1 MSVWLKISFLL
12 LSILL
17 SSCAATPDI
26 HSRIPGTDL
35 GINQPAELAM
45 RLAVSPKNSQVAVG
59 SVKHISNLWD
69 ISTGQKLKTFK
80 MSSSVVGCAA
90 WVVVQFM
97 PDGKKIIVRDLGI
110 KIVDIETGNIIRE
123 FSETSLDFAV
133 SPDGK
138 FILMGGPNHEL
149 AVLDLGTGHIRKL
162 KGHADSGWRGAIYS
176 VDISPDGKYGIS
188 SSFDTT
194 VRLWNLETGEAVRRF
209 IGHEGTFREGMVNSV
224 KFSPDG
230 KYALSGGSDKTLR
243 LWEVET
249 GKLIRTFRGHTDVLY
264 SVAFSPDGRLA
275 LSGSWDA
282 TARLWDVS
290 TGEILK
296 IFKGHSEGYRS
307 SFDPGVYVVRF
318 TPDNRYALTVG
329 DASLRIWDIT
339 TGREVAMMV
348 SFEDGEWLTITSE
361 GYYNASPNGHSYMS
375 LITGG
380 KTYGMEQFYDVFFR
394 PDIVAAKLRGEDI
407 GGLVTITMQDAIKM
421 PPPVVEF
428 TRTPA
433 TTDAPRAQVCYQV
446 KNGGGGIGEVRLF
459 HNGKLIDSDGYY
471 REAAKTPSGKAPI
484 VALNSKAIYDDM
496 RSVSVKGTVENA
508 PTTSK
513 AKADVFEECKEV
525 DAVPG
530 ENEVSVT
537 AFNGANTVQGTMKT
551 TRFISNIQAENPH
564 LYILSIGINEY
575 KDKSVTLKYAVK
587 DAEDIKEKVLKQAAT
602 IYRPEYIHDE
612 LLTDANAAKRN
623 ILSRIQDLTKRVKP
637 TDSVILFVAGHGI
650 LLQNQYYLLTHDFD
664 GAMQA
669 QSMISSNEIV
679 EMSKKI
685 KSLSQLFIF
694 DTCHA
699 GGVDYI
705 VSGLY
710 DARIS
715 VLAKKMGLHIYASAN
730 DRQAAMDGYK
740 GNGLFTHTLLQ
751 GLNNNKATDK
761 DGDGKVSVVELG
773 GFSKQTTTDISR
785 KTGQHQTPLIINFG
799 KDNVLYKLN

>member
-1 MSVWLKISFLL
+1 MSVRLKISFLI

-45 RLAVSPKNSQVAVG
+45 RLAVSPIKSQVAVG
-59 SVKHISNLWD
+59 SVKHILNLWD

-80 MSSSVVGCAA
+80 TSSSVGGYAA
-90 WVVVQFM
+90 WVVVHFM
-97 PDGKKIIVRDLGI
+97 PDGKKIIVRDHGI
-110 KIVDIETGNIIRE
+110 KIVDIETGNTIRE
-123 FSETSLDFAV
+123 FPEIYLDFAV

-194 VRLWNLETGEAVRRF
+194 VRLWNLETGEEVRRF

-243 LWEVET
+243 LWDVAT
-249 GKLIRTFRGHTDVLY
+249 GNPVRTFRGHTDLIY

-275 LSGSWDA
+275 LSGSWDS
-282 TARLWDVS
+282 TARLWNVS
-290 TGEILK
+290 TGETLK
-296 IFKGHSEGYRS
+296 IFKGHSEGYKS
-307 SFDPGVYVVRF
+307 IFDPGVYVVRF

-329 DASLRIWDIT
+329 DASLRVWDIA
-339 TGREVAMMV
+339 TGQEAAMML
-348 SFEDGEWLTITSE
+348 SFEDGEWLAITRE

-375 LITGG
+375 LLTGE

-407 GGLVTITMQDAIKM
+407 GGLATITMQDAIKM
-421 PPPVVEF
+421 PPPAVEF
-428 TRTPA
+428 TSTPA
-433 TTDAPRAQVCYQV
+433 STDAPMTQVCYRV
-446 KNGGGGIGEVRLF
+446 KSVGGGIGEVRLF

-471 REAAKTPSGKAPI
+471 REAAKASGQAPI
-484 VALNSKAIYDDM
+484 MALNSKAIYDDM
-496 RSVSVKGTVENA
+496 RSISVKGIAENT

-513 AKADVFEECKEV
+513 AKADVFEQCREV

-537 AFNGANTVQGTMKT
+537 AFNSANTVQSYMKT
-551 TRFISNIQAENPH
+551 MRFTSKMQAENPH
-564 LYILSIGINEY
+564 LYILSIGINAY

-602 IYRPEYIHDE
+602 IYRPENIHDE
-612 LLTDANAAKRN
+612 LLTDASAAKRN
-623 ILSRIQDLTKRVKP
+623 ILSRIQDLTKKIKP
-637 TDSVILFVAGHGI
+637 TDSFILFVAGHGV
-650 LLQNQYYLLTHDFD
+650 LLRNQYYLLTHDFN
-664 GAMQA
+664 GTIQNE
-669 QSMISSNEIV
+669 SMISSNEIV

-710 DARIS
+710 DARMS

-740 GNGLFTHTLLQ
+740 GNGLFTYTLLD
-751 GLNNNKATDK
+751 GLDNRKEADRNN
-761 DGDGKVSVVELG
+761 DGKVGLVELG
-773 GFSKQTTTDISR
+773 GYSKQATVSLSGKIGHS
-785 KTGQHQTPLIINFG
+785 QTPLIINFG
-799 KDNVLYKLN
+799 RDNPLYELK

>member
-1 MSVWLKISFLL
+1 MSVRLKISFVI

-26 HSRIPGTDL
+26 HSRIPGTNL

-45 RLAVSPKNSQVAVG
+45 RLAVSPIKSQVAVG
-59 SVKHISNLWD
+59 SVKHIFNLWD

-80 MSSSVVGCAA
+80 TLSSVGGYAA

-97 PDGKKIIVRDLGI
+97 PDGKKIIVRDHGI
-110 KIVDIETGNIIRE
+110 KIVDIETGNTIRE
-123 FSETSLDFAV
+123 FPDIYLDFAV

-138 FILMGGPNHEL
+138 FILMGGPNYEL

-194 VRLWNLETGEAVRRF
+194 VRLWNLETGEEVRRF

-224 KFSPDG
+224 KFSPNG
-230 KYALSGGSDKTLR
+230 KFALSGGSDRTLR

-249 GKLIRTFRGHTDVLY
+249 GKLIRTFRGHMDVLY
-264 SVAFSPDGRLA
+264 SVAFSPNGRLA

-282 TARLWDVS
+282 TARLWNVS
-290 TGEILK
+290 TGETLK

-307 SFDPGVYVVRF
+307 VFDPGVYVVRF

-329 DASLRIWDIT
+329 DASLRVWDIA

-348 SFEDGEWLTITSE
+348 SFEDGEWLAITSE
-361 GYYNASPNGHSYMS
+361 GYYNASPNGHKYMS
-375 LITGG
+375 LITGE

-394 PDIVAAKLRGEDI
+394 PDIVAAKQRGEDI
-407 GGLVTITMQDAIKM
+407 GGLATITMQDAIKT
-421 PPPVVEF
+421 PPPIVEF
-428 TRTPA
+428 TGTPETADTPRT
-433 TTDAPRAQVCYQV
+433 QVCYRV
-446 KNGGGGIGEVRLF
+446 KNAGGGIGEVRLF

-471 REAAKTPSGKAPI
+471 REAAKTPSVKAPI
-484 VALNSKAIYDDM
+484 LALNSKAIYDDM
-496 RSVSVKGTVENA
+496 RSVSVKGTVESA
-508 PTTSK
+508 PTASK
-513 AKADVFEECKEV
+513 AKADVFEQCRKV
-525 DAVPG
+525 DVVPG
-530 ENEVSVT
+530 ENEVSIA
-537 AFNGANTVQGTMKT
+537 AFNGANTVQGYLKTM
-551 TRFISNIQAENPH
+551 RFTSNIKAENPR
-564 LYILSIGINEY
+564 LYILSIGINAY
-575 KDKSVTLKYAVK
+575 KDRSVALKYAVK
-587 DAEDIKEKVLKQAAT
+587 DAKDIQEKLLKQAVT
-602 IYRPEYIHDE
+602 LYGPENIHYE
-612 LLTDANAAKRN
+612 LLTDASAAKRN
-623 ILSRIQDLTKRVKP
+623 ILSRIQDLTKKIRP
-637 TDSVILFVAGHGI
+637 TDSFILFVAGHGI
-650 LLQNQYYLLTHDFD
+650 LYRNQYYLLTHDFD
-664 GAMQA
+664 GTMQDK
-669 QSMISSNEIV
+669 SMISSNEIV
-679 EMSKKI
+679 EISKKI

-740 GNGLFTHTLLQ
+740 GNGLFTYTLLD
-751 GLNNNKATDK
+751 GLDNRKEADRNN
-761 DGDGKVSVVELG
+761 DGKISLVELG
-773 GFSKQTTTDISR
+773 GYSKQATTSLSR
-785 KTGQHQTPLIINFG
+785 EIGHSQTPLIINFG
-799 KDNVLYKLN
+799 RDNPLYELK

>member
-176 VDISPDGKYGIS
+176 VDISPDG
-188 SSFDTT
+188 
-194 VRLWNLETGEAVRRF
+194 
-209 IGHEGTFREGMVNSV
+209 
-224 KFSPDG
+224 
-230 KYALSGGSDKTLR
+230 
-243 LWEVET
+243 
-249 GKLIRTFRGHTDVLY
+249 
-264 SVAFSPDGRLA
+264 RLA

-375 LITGG
+375 LITEG

-551 TRFISNIQAENPH
+551 TRFTSNIQAENPH